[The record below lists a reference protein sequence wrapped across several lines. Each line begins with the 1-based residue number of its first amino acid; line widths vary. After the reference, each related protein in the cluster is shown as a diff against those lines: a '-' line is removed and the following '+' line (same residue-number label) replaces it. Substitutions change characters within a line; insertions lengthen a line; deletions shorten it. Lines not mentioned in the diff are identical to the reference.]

1 MNPFLGGWHIA
12 KEKCPCVSRITQGIA
27 LEPIT
32 LSLAGNSQFICMSPL
47 KAQCLLIS

>member
-1 MNPFLGGWHIA
+1 MNPFLGGWHIV

-32 LSLAGNSQFICMSPL
+32 LSLVGNSQFICMSPL